1 MLALA
6 AIINISSSLGYLL
19 PAVIGLE
26 SMGVPSPGETALVLA
41 AVIASQGQLN
51 IWLVILIGVSSAI
64 VGDNL
69 GYWLGRKLGRD
80 VLTAAGPLRRRRQ
93 RLVALGDRFY
103 DRHGAKAVFI
113 GRWIALIRFAAAW
126 LAGINEMRFIEFFFW
141 NALGAVTWGLTYG
154 LVGYYGG
161 KGAANVLSQIGIAGA
176 VLLAVAVV
184 VLIVVL
190 RRRERRTADRYES
203 D

>member
-1 MLALA
+1 MLALG
-6 AIINISSSLGYLL
+6 AIIGVSSSLGYLL

-26 SMGVPSPGETALVLA
+26 SMGVPSPGETALILA
-41 AVIASQGQLN
+41 AVIASQGKLD
-51 IWLVILIGVSSAI
+51 IVLVIAIGVSSAI

-80 VLTAAGPLRRRRQ
+80 VLVAAGPFRDRRRR
-93 RLVALGDRFY
+93 LIALGDRFY
-103 DRHGAKAVFI
+103 DRHGAKAVFF

-126 LAGINEMRFIEFFFW
+126 LAGINEMRFLQFFFW
-141 NALGAVTWGLTYG
+141 NALGAVTWGVSYG

-161 KGAANVLSQIGIAGA
+161 QGAANVLSQIGIAGA
-176 VLLAVAVV
+176 VLLGVGVV

-190 RRRERRTADRYES
+190 RRREHRSVERYER